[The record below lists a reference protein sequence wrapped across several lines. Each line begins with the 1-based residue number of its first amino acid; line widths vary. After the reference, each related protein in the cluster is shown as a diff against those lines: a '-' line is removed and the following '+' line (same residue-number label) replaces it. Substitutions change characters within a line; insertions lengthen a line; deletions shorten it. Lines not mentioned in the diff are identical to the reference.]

1 MQVHKRMRQKFR
13 IYYYI
18 TNYYKRKKG
27 KIYIYTHTGKFDI
40 HKVLGSTQSLIRR
53 MAGLFD
59 KQAEIYL
66 DARPTYPSD
75 LYSMAAALTPD
86 HSLAWDVGTGNGQAA
101 IAVSPFF
108 PLSLSLIHCSLV
120 FLFFYFIY
128 LLLFL
133 NWNLIHLSQFSSIN
147 LI

>member
-40 HKVLGSTQSLIRR
+40 HKVLGSTQSLIQR

-108 PLSLSLIHCSLV
+108 PLSLSLSYIVVWS
-120 FLFFYFIY
+120 FYFFIFFIY
-128 LLLFL
+128 YYF
-133 NWNLIHLSQFSSIN
+133 
-147 LI
+147 

>member
-1 MQVHKRMRQKFR
+1 MQVHKRMHQKFW
-13 IYYYI
+13 IYYQLLQ
-18 TNYYKRKKG
+18 KKY
-27 KIYIYTHTGKFDI
+27 IYIHTLANLIFTRSI
-40 HKVLGSTQSLIRR
+40 GSTQSLIQR

-86 HSLAWDVGTGNGQAA
+86 HSLAWDVGTLNGQAA

-108 PLSLSLIHCSLV
+108 PLSLSLSHTL
-120 FLFFYFIY
+120 
-128 LLLFL
+128 
-133 NWNLIHLSQFSSIN
+133 
-147 LI
+147 

>member
-1 MQVHKRMRQKFR
+1 
-13 IYYYI
+13 
-18 TNYYKRKKG
+18 
-27 KIYIYTHTGKFDI
+27 
-40 HKVLGSTQSLIRR
+40 

-101 IAVSPFF
+101 IAVIPFF
-108 PLSLSLIHCSLV
+108 PLSLSLSYIVVWS
-120 FLFFYFIY
+120 FYFFIFFIY
-128 LLLFL
+128 YYF
-133 NWNLIHLSQFSSIN
+133 
-147 LI
+147 

>member
-27 KIYIYTHTGKFDI
+27 KIYIYIYTHTGKFDI
-40 HKVLGSTQSLIRR
+40 HKVLGSPQSLIQR

-108 PLSLSLIHCSLV
+108 PLSLSLSYIVVWS
-120 FLFFYFIY
+120 FYFFIFFIY
-128 LLLFL
+128 YYF
-133 NWNLIHLSQFSSIN
+133 
-147 LI
+147 